1 MNLNPNELA
10 KWWEIQGSHYSM
22 ANSQVNPLDQ
32 AVLLSLESK
41 YEEDFQ
47 RNLREDV
54 CACDN
59 DFLERW
65 TNVKVLKNA
74 FEQNIKMEISYIES
88 SNQIEDNTV
97 DINIGME
104 DTIPYSD
111 QWIRMQNNMSK
122 SLEKTSIRKTGTSLR
137 PSQRF
142 KKRLT
147 NFYREYCPDKLSN
160 IDSLTNK
167 YFEKEK
173 SLFEKLILKYGEEKN
188 KCYLPKNNTENT
200 VKMYKDRCG
209 SFDIFYD
216 EDTKKLLLEIHK
228 SKGPISQS
236 ILDKI

>member
-1 MNLNPNELA
+1 
-10 KWWEIQGSHYSM
+10 
-22 ANSQVNPLDQ
+22 
-32 AVLLSLESK
+32 
-41 YEEDFQ
+41 
-47 RNLREDV
+47 
-54 CACDN
+54 
-59 DFLERW
+59 
-65 TNVKVLKNA
+65 
-74 FEQNIKMEISYIES
+74 MEISYIES

-104 DTIPYSD
+104 DTYQIEFK
-111 QWIRMQNNMSK
+111 NNISK
-122 SLEKTSIRKTGTSLR
+122 SLEKT
-137 PSQRF
+137 RF

-188 KCYLPKNNTENT
+188 KSYLPKNNTENT